1 MHIKFTWDEGKRLA
15 TLASRGIDFAA
26 VARIDW
32 SSAIIVPDDRRDYG
46 EVRLRIM
53 GLIDGRLHAAVA
65 APRGDTLRII
75 SLRKANP
82 REQRLW
88 ERS

>member
-1 MHIKFTWDEGKRLA
+1 MHIKFTWDEGKRLT
-15 TLASRGIDFAA
+15 TLFTRGIDFSI
-26 VARIDW
+26 VAQLDW
-32 SSAIIVPDDRRDYG
+32 STAIILPDTRKDYG

-53 GLIDGRLHAAVA
+53 GLIDGRLHAVIAT
-65 APRGDTLRII
+65 PRGDTLRII

-82 REQRLW
+82 REQRIW